1 MRTMA
6 TRKLYR
12 SRRGKVFGIC
22 AGIAEWR
29 DLNVDIVRLIVG
41 ISILSTGFF
50 PGALIY
56 LAAALIIPMA
66 PEGQT
71 FEQRYEETVS
81 DSELKRKYENLKK
94 KVEEMESEVLNKERD
109 WDDRFFSGK

>member
-12 SRRGKVFGIC
+12 SPRGKVFGIC

-41 ISILSTGFF
+41 ISILTTGFF

-56 LAAALIIPMA
+56 LGAALIIPMA

-71 FEQRYEETVS
+71 FERREEPVS